1 MSRVK
6 ERVSMSVSLPSGLI
20 KEIDHLV
27 DEKIFGSRSEALRY
41 GARLAVLFHQRTH
54 ARAEEYAYRDTVQ
67 GLKRGKDVS

>member
-6 ERVSMSVSLPSGLI
+6 ERVSMSVSLPLGLI

-41 GARLAVLFHQRTH
+41 GARLAVMFHQRIH
-54 ARAEEYAYRDTVQ
+54 ARAEEYAYEDSVNRV
-67 GLKRGKDVS
+67 KRGKEV